1 MHNSYPIVLLCLLLF
16 TLNCTQKHSKE
27 SSSDNLQSHITSDG
41 IPSVPDSLSQQ
52 LKRYQ
57 NTRSASFQGWTADGS
72 GMIILTRFADI
83 NQIHSVKHPGG
94 ARHQLTFRPE
104 PVIFVSV
111 CPDTS
116 KRLIFFLQDSGGNEN
131 FQIYQLNVNDR
142 SVRLLT
148 DGSSQNG
155 SLSWSNNGNLF
166 VYNSTQRNGHDWDIY
181 LGNTT
186 APEKSEMIF
195 MANGYW
201 SVLDWSPDDRKLLLS
216 RYVSSTKS
224 FLYVFDLS
232 NRTLAPLSDT
242 LNAVSQES
250 GLFDA
255 DGKGIFLTSD
265 ENSDFRT
272 LRYHDFNT
280 AKETVL
286 TPDIHWNVREIAMSK
301 NRELLAFTTNE
312 HGFSRLYLMDTR
324 SFKIRKIETMPS
336 AVAGGIQF
344 HPYKNQLGITVY
356 KPNMPED
363 AFVIDL
369 DSFTIEQWT
378 HSETGELDCS
388 GLAVPQVIEYPS
400 FDSVNGKPRMIP
412 CFSYK
417 PKGKGPFPVLINIH
431 GGPESQFWP
440 YFSSSIQFYVND
452 LNIAVL
458 APNVRGSAGYGKEY
472 LSLDN
477 GMNREN
483 SVKDIGALIEWI
495 KKQPD
500 LDSTRIAVM
509 GGSYGGYMALS
520 SMIHYNKQLR
530 AGIDLFGISNY
541 VTFLENT
548 ASYRRDLRRVEY
560 GDERDP
566 VMRKFL
572 LDISPVTNASEI
584 LCPLLII
591 QGAND
596 ARVPASESRQIADAV
611 RKNKGDVW
619 FLMYG
624 NEGHG
629 FRRKN
634 NRDYQDVVI
643 ALFLK
648 KYLVNDIKSEKNR
661 KKYQNNI

>member
-1 MHNSYPIVLLCLLLF
+1 MHHFYPIILLLLLLF
-16 TLNCTQKHSKE
+16 TINCTQKRSE
-27 SSSDNLQSHITSDG
+27 GSSSDNLQSHIISDG
-41 IPSVPDSLSQQ
+41 IPSIPDSLSKQ
-52 LKRYQ
+52 LKKYQ
-57 NTRSASFQGWTADGS
+57 NTRSASFQGWMADGS
-72 GMIILTRFADI
+72 AMVILTRFADI
-83 NQIHSVKHPGG
+83 NQIHLVKHSGG

-116 KRLIFFLQDSGGNEN
+116 KRLIFFLQDSGGNEK
-131 FQIYQLNVNDR
+131 FQIYQLNVDDR
-142 SVRLLT
+142 SVSLLT
-148 DGSSQNG
+148 DGSSQHA
-155 SLSWSNNGNLF
+155 SLSWSNKGDLF
-166 VYNSTQRNGHDWDIY
+166 AYTSTRRNGRDWDIY
-181 LGNTT
+181 LGNTA

-201 SVLDWSPDDRKLLLS
+201 SVLDWSPDDHKLLLS
-216 RYVSSTKS
+216 KYVSSTES
-224 FLYVFDLS
+224 FFHVLDLS
-232 NRTLAPLSDT
+232 SRKLTPLSDT

-250 GLFDA
+250 GLFAA
-255 DGKGIFLTSD
+255 DGNGIFLTSD

-272 LRYHDFNT
+272 LRYYDLKS
-280 AKETVL
+280 AKETAL
-286 TPDIHWNVREIAMSK
+286 TPDIPWNVREIAMSK
-301 NRELLAFTTNE
+301 NRKLLAFTINE
-312 HGFSRLYLMDTR
+312 HGFSKLYLMDTR
-324 SFKIRKIETMPS
+324 SFKIRKIETLPS
-336 AVAGGIQF
+336 AIAGGIQF
-344 HPYKNQLGITVY
+344 HPLENLLGITVN
-356 KPNMPED
+356 KPNMPGD
-363 AFVIDL
+363 AFVVDL
-369 DSFTIEQWT
+369 DSFTIKQWT

-388 GLAVPQVIEYPS
+388 GLAVPRVIEYPS
-400 FDSVNGKPRMIP
+400 FDSVNGKSRMIP

-417 PKGKGPFPVLINIH
+417 PKGEGPFPVLINIH

-440 YFSSSIQFYVND
+440 YFSSSIQYYVND

-472 LSLDN
+472 LALDN

-520 SMIHYNKQLR
+520 SMIHYNTQIR

-572 LDISPVTNASEI
+572 LDISPVTHASKI
-584 LCPLLII
+584 RCPLLII

-596 ARVPASESRQIADAV
+596 ARVPASESHQIADAV

-619 FLMYG
+619 FLIYG

-634 NRDYQDVVI
+634 NRDYQDAVI

-648 KYLVNDIKSEKNR
+648 KYLVDNIKTISNQKSGKN
-661 KKYQNNI
+661 I

>member
-1 MHNSYPIVLLCLLLF
+1 MHHFYPIILLLLLLF
-16 TLNCTQKHSKE
+16 TINCTQKRSE
-27 SSSDNLQSHITSDG
+27 GSSSDNLQSHIISDG
-41 IPSVPDSLSQQ
+41 IPSIPDSLSKQ
-52 LKRYQ
+52 LKKYQ
-57 NTRSASFQGWTADGS
+57 NTRSASFQGWMADGS
-72 GMIILTRFADI
+72 AMVILTRFADI
-83 NQIHSVKHPGG
+83 NQIHLVKHSGG

-116 KRLIFFLQDSGGNEN
+116 KRLIFFLQDSGGNEK
-131 FQIYQLNVNDR
+131 FQIYQLNVDDR
-142 SVRLLT
+142 SVSLLT
-148 DGSSQNG
+148 DGSSQHA
-155 SLSWSNNGNLF
+155 SLSWSNKGDLF
-166 VYNSTQRNGHDWDIY
+166 AYTSTRRNGRDWDIY
-181 LGNTT
+181 LGNTA

-201 SVLDWSPDDRKLLLS
+201 SVLDWSPDDHKLLLS
-216 RYVSSTKS
+216 KYVSSTES
-224 FLYVFDLS
+224 FFHVLDLS
-232 NRTLAPLSDT
+232 SRKLTPLSDT

-250 GLFDA
+250 GLFAA
-255 DGKGIFLTSD
+255 DGNGIFLTSD

-272 LRYHDFNT
+272 LRYYDLSS
-280 AKETVL
+280 AKEIAL
-286 TPDIHWNVREIAMSK
+286 TPDIPWNVREIAMSK
-301 NRELLAFTTNE
+301 NRKLLAFTINE
-312 HGFSRLYLMDTR
+312 HGFSKLYLMDTR
-324 SFKIRKIETMPS
+324 SFKIRKIETLPS
-336 AVAGGIQF
+336 AIAGGIQF
-344 HPYKNQLGITVY
+344 HPLENLLGITVN
-356 KPNMPED
+356 KPNMPGD
-363 AFVIDL
+363 AFVVDL
-369 DSFTIEQWT
+369 DSFTIKQWT

-388 GLAVPQVIEYPS
+388 GLAVPRVIEYPS
-400 FDSVNGKPRMIP
+400 FDSVNGKSRMIP

-417 PKGKGPFPVLINIH
+417 PKGEGPFPVLINIH

-440 YFSSSIQFYVND
+440 YFSSSIQYYVND

-472 LSLDN
+472 LALDN

-520 SMIHYNKQLR
+520 SMIHYNTQIR

-572 LDISPVTNASEI
+572 LDISPVTHASKI
-584 LCPLLII
+584 RCPLLII

-596 ARVPASESRQIADAV
+596 ARVPASESHQIADAV

-619 FLMYG
+619 FLIYG

-634 NRDYQDVVI
+634 NRDYQDAVI

-648 KYLVNDIKSEKNR
+648 KYLVDNIKTISNQKSGKN
-661 KKYQNNI
+661 I

>member
-1 MHNSYPIVLLCLLLF
+1 MHHFYPIILLLLLLF
-16 TLNCTQKHSKE
+16 TINCTQKRSE
-27 SSSDNLQSHITSDG
+27 GSSSDNLQSHIISDG
-41 IPSVPDSLSQQ
+41 IPSIPDSLSKQ
-52 LKRYQ
+52 LKKYQ
-57 NTRSASFQGWTADGS
+57 NTRSASFQGWMADGS
-72 GMIILTRFADI
+72 AMVILTRFADI
-83 NQIHSVKHPGG
+83 NQIHLVKHSGG

-116 KRLIFFLQDSGGNEN
+116 KRLIFFLQDSGGNEK
-131 FQIYQLNVNDR
+131 FQIYQLNVDDR
-142 SVRLLT
+142 SVSLLT
-148 DGSSQNG
+148 DGSSQHA
-155 SLSWSNNGNLF
+155 SLSWSNKGDLF
-166 VYNSTQRNGHDWDIY
+166 AYTSTRRNGRDWDIY
-181 LGNTT
+181 LGNTA

-201 SVLDWSPDDRKLLLS
+201 SVLDWSPDDHKLLLS
-216 RYVSSTKS
+216 KYVSRTES
-224 FLYVFDLS
+224 FFHVLDLS
-232 NRTLAPLSDT
+232 SRKLTPLSDT

-250 GLFDA
+250 GLFAA
-255 DGKGIFLTSD
+255 DGNGIFLTSD

-272 LRYHDFNT
+272 LRYYDLKS
-280 AKETVL
+280 AKETAL
-286 TPDIHWNVREIAMSK
+286 TPDIPWNVREIAMSK
-301 NRELLAFTTNE
+301 NRKLLAFTINE
-312 HGFSRLYLMDTR
+312 HGFSKLYLMDTR
-324 SFKIRKIETMPS
+324 SFKIRKIETLPS
-336 AVAGGIQF
+336 AIAGGIQF
-344 HPYKNQLGITVY
+344 HPLENLLGITVN
-356 KPNMPED
+356 KPNMPGD
-363 AFVIDL
+363 AFVVDL
-369 DSFTIEQWT
+369 DSFTIKQWT

-388 GLAVPQVIEYPS
+388 GLAVPRVIEYPS
-400 FDSVNGKPRMIP
+400 FDSVNGKSRMIP

-417 PKGKGPFPVLINIH
+417 PKGEGPFPVLINIH

-440 YFSSSIQFYVND
+440 YFSSSIQYYVND

-472 LSLDN
+472 LALDN

-520 SMIHYNKQLR
+520 SMIHYNTQIR

-572 LDISPVTNASEI
+572 LDISPVTHASKI
-584 LCPLLII
+584 RCPLLII

-596 ARVPASESRQIADAV
+596 ARVPASESHQIADAV

-619 FLMYG
+619 FLIYG

-634 NRDYQDVVI
+634 NRDYQDAVI

-648 KYLVNDIKSEKNR
+648 KYLVDNIKTISNQKSGKN
-661 KKYQNNI
+661 I

>member
-1 MHNSYPIVLLCLLLF
+1 VHHFYPIILLLLLLF
-16 TLNCTQKHSKE
+16 TINCTQKRSE
-27 SSSDNLQSHITSDG
+27 GSSSDNLQSHIISDG
-41 IPSVPDSLSQQ
+41 IPSIPDSLSKQ
-52 LKRYQ
+52 LKKYQ
-57 NTRSASFQGWTADGS
+57 NTRSASFQGWMADGS
-72 GMIILTRFADI
+72 AMVILTRFADI
-83 NQIHSVKHPGG
+83 NQIHLVKHSGG

-116 KRLIFFLQDSGGNEN
+116 KRLIFFLQDSGGNEK
-131 FQIYQLNVNDR
+131 FQIYQLNVDDR
-142 SVRLLT
+142 SVSLLT
-148 DGSSQNG
+148 DGSSQHA
-155 SLSWSNNGNLF
+155 SLSWSNKGDLF
-166 VYNSTQRNGHDWDIY
+166 AYTSTRRNGRDWDIY
-181 LGNTT
+181 LGNTA

-201 SVLDWSPDDRKLLLS
+201 SVLDWSPDDHKLLLS
-216 RYVSSTKS
+216 KYVSSTES
-224 FLYVFDLS
+224 FFHVLDLS
-232 NRTLAPLSDT
+232 SRKLTPLSDT

-250 GLFDA
+250 GLFAA
-255 DGKGIFLTSD
+255 DGNGIFLTSD

-272 LRYHDFNT
+272 LRYYDLKS
-280 AKETVL
+280 AKETAL
-286 TPDIHWNVREIAMSK
+286 TPDIPWNVREIAMSK
-301 NRELLAFTTNE
+301 NRKLLAFTINE
-312 HGFSRLYLMDTR
+312 HGFSKLYLMDTR
-324 SFKIRKIETMPS
+324 SFKIRKIETLPS
-336 AVAGGIQF
+336 AIAGGIQF
-344 HPYKNQLGITVY
+344 HPLENLLGITVN
-356 KPNMPED
+356 KPNMPGD
-363 AFVIDL
+363 AFVVDL
-369 DSFTIEQWT
+369 DSFTIKQWT

-388 GLAVPQVIEYPS
+388 GLAVPRVIEYPS
-400 FDSVNGKPRMIP
+400 FDSVNGKSRMIP

-417 PKGKGPFPVLINIH
+417 PKGEGPFPVLINIH

-440 YFSSSIQFYVND
+440 YFSSSIQYYVND

-472 LSLDN
+472 LALDN

-520 SMIHYNKQLR
+520 SMIHYNTQIR

-572 LDISPVTNASEI
+572 LDISPVTHASKI
-584 LCPLLII
+584 RCPLLII

-596 ARVPASESRQIADAV
+596 ARVPASESHQIADAV

-619 FLMYG
+619 FLIYG

-634 NRDYQDVVI
+634 NRDYQDAVI

-648 KYLVNDIKSEKNR
+648 KYLMDNIKTISNQKSGKN
-661 KKYQNNI
+661 I

>member
-1 MHNSYPIVLLCLLLF
+1 MHHFYPIILLLLLLF
-16 TLNCTQKHSKE
+16 TINCTQKRSE
-27 SSSDNLQSHITSDG
+27 GSSSDNLQSHIISDG
-41 IPSVPDSLSQQ
+41 IPSIPDSLSKQ
-52 LKRYQ
+52 LKKYQ
-57 NTRSASFQGWTADGS
+57 NTRSASFQGWMADGS
-72 GMIILTRFADI
+72 AMVILTRFADI
-83 NQIHSVKHPGG
+83 NQIHLVKHSGG

-116 KRLIFFLQDSGGNEN
+116 KRLIFFLQDSGGNEK
-131 FQIYQLNVNDR
+131 FQIYQLNVDDR
-142 SVRLLT
+142 SVSLLT
-148 DGSSQNG
+148 DGSSQHA
-155 SLSWSNNGNLF
+155 SLSWSNKGDLF
-166 VYNSTQRNGHDWDIY
+166 AYTSTRRNGRDWDIY
-181 LGNTT
+181 LGNTA

-201 SVLDWSPDDRKLLLS
+201 SVLDWSPDDHKLLLS
-216 RYVSSTKS
+216 KYVSSTES
-224 FLYVFDLS
+224 FFHVLDLS
-232 NRTLAPLSDT
+232 SRKLTPLSDT

-250 GLFDA
+250 GLFAA
-255 DGKGIFLTSD
+255 DGNGIFLTSD

-272 LRYHDFNT
+272 LRYYDLKS
-280 AKETVL
+280 AKETAL
-286 TPDIHWNVREIAMSK
+286 TPDIPWNVREIAMSK
-301 NRELLAFTTNE
+301 NRKLLAFTINE
-312 HGFSRLYLMDTR
+312 HGFSKLYLMDTR
-324 SFKIRKIETMPS
+324 SFKIRKIETLPS
-336 AVAGGIQF
+336 AIAGGIQF
-344 HPYKNQLGITVY
+344 HPLENLLGITVN
-356 KPNMPED
+356 KPNMPGD
-363 AFVIDL
+363 AFVVDL
-369 DSFTIEQWT
+369 DSFTIKQWT

-388 GLAVPQVIEYPS
+388 GLAVPRVIEYPS
-400 FDSVNGKPRMIP
+400 FDSVNGKSRMIP

-417 PKGKGPFPVLINIH
+417 PKGEGPFPVLINIH

-440 YFSSSIQFYVND
+440 YFSSSIQYYVND

-472 LSLDN
+472 LALDN

-572 LDISPVTNASEI
+572 LDISPVTHASKI
-584 LCPLLII
+584 RCPLLII

-596 ARVPASESRQIADAV
+596 ARVPASESHQIADAV

-619 FLMYG
+619 FLIYG

-634 NRDYQDVVI
+634 NRDYQDAVI

-648 KYLVNDIKSEKNR
+648 KYLVDNIKTISNQKSGKN
-661 KKYQNNI
+661 I

>member
-1 MHNSYPIVLLCLLLF
+1 MHHFYPIILLLLLLF
-16 TLNCTQKHSKE
+16 TINCTQKRSE
-27 SSSDNLQSHITSDG
+27 GSSSDNLQSHIISDG
-41 IPSVPDSLSQQ
+41 IPSIPDSLSKQ
-52 LKRYQ
+52 LKKYQ
-57 NTRSASFQGWTADGS
+57 NTRSASFQGWMADGS
-72 GMIILTRFADI
+72 AMVILTRFADI
-83 NQIHSVKHPGG
+83 NQIHLVKHSGG

-116 KRLIFFLQDSGGNEN
+116 KRLIFFLQDSGGNEK
-131 FQIYQLNVNDR
+131 FQIYQLNVDDR
-142 SVRLLT
+142 SVSLLT
-148 DGSSQNG
+148 DGSSQHA
-155 SLSWSNNGNLF
+155 SLSWSNKGDLF
-166 VYNSTQRNGHDWDIY
+166 AYTSTRRNGRDWDIY
-181 LGNTT
+181 LGNTA

-201 SVLDWSPDDRKLLLS
+201 SVLDWSPDDHKLLLS
-216 RYVSSTKS
+216 KYVSSTES
-224 FLYVFDLS
+224 FFHVLDLS
-232 NRTLAPLSDT
+232 SRKLTPLSDT

-250 GLFDA
+250 GLFAA
-255 DGKGIFLTSD
+255 DGNGIFLTSD

-272 LRYHDFNT
+272 LRYYDLKS
-280 AKETVL
+280 AKETAL
-286 TPDIHWNVREIAMSK
+286 TPDIPWNVREIAMSK
-301 NRELLAFTTNE
+301 NRKLLAFTINE
-312 HGFSRLYLMDTR
+312 HGFSKLYLMDTR
-324 SFKIRKIETMPS
+324 SFKIRKIETLPS
-336 AVAGGIQF
+336 AIAGGIQF
-344 HPYKNQLGITVY
+344 HPLENLLGITVN
-356 KPNMPED
+356 KPNMPGD
-363 AFVIDL
+363 AFVVDL
-369 DSFTIEQWT
+369 DSFTIKQWT

-388 GLAVPQVIEYPS
+388 GLAVPRVIEYPS
-400 FDSVNGKPRMIP
+400 FDSVNGKSRMIP

-417 PKGKGPFPVLINIH
+417 PKGEGPFPVLINIH

-440 YFSSSIQFYVND
+440 YFSSIQYYVND

-472 LSLDN
+472 LALDN

-520 SMIHYNKQLR
+520 SMIHYNTQIR

-572 LDISPVTNASEI
+572 LDISPVTHASKI
-584 LCPLLII
+584 RCPLLII

-596 ARVPASESRQIADAV
+596 ARVPASESHQIADAV

-619 FLMYG
+619 FLIYG

-634 NRDYQDVVI
+634 NRDYQDAVI

-648 KYLVNDIKSEKNR
+648 KYLVDNIKTISNQKSGKN
-661 KKYQNNI
+661 I

>member
-1 MHNSYPIVLLCLLLF
+1 MHHFYPIILLLLLLF
-16 TLNCTQKHSKE
+16 TINCTQKRSE
-27 SSSDNLQSHITSDG
+27 GSSSDNLQSHIISDG
-41 IPSVPDSLSQQ
+41 IPSIPDSLSKQ
-52 LKRYQ
+52 LKKYQ
-57 NTRSASFQGWTADGS
+57 NTRSASFQGWMADGS
-72 GMIILTRFADI
+72 AMVILTRFADI
-83 NQIHSVKHPGG
+83 NQIHLVKHSGG

-116 KRLIFFLQDSGGNEN
+116 KRLIFFLQDSGGNEK
-131 FQIYQLNVNDR
+131 FQIYQLNVDDR
-142 SVRLLT
+142 SVSLLT
-148 DGSSQNG
+148 DGSSQHA
-155 SLSWSNNGNLF
+155 SLSWSNKGDLF
-166 VYNSTQRNGHDWDIY
+166 AYTSTRRNGRDWDIY
-181 LGNTT
+181 LGNTA

-201 SVLDWSPDDRKLLLS
+201 SVLDWSPDDHKLLLS
-216 RYVSSTKS
+216 KYVSSTES
-224 FLYVFDLS
+224 FFHVLDLS
-232 NRTLAPLSDT
+232 SRKLTPLSDT

-250 GLFDA
+250 GLFAA
-255 DGKGIFLTSD
+255 DGNGIFLTSD

-272 LRYHDFNT
+272 LRYYDLKS
-280 AKETVL
+280 AKETAL
-286 TPDIHWNVREIAMSK
+286 TPDIPWNVREIAMSK
-301 NRELLAFTTNE
+301 NRKLLAFTINE
-312 HGFSRLYLMDTR
+312 HGFSKLYLMDTR
-324 SFKIRKIETMPS
+324 SFKIRKIETLPS
-336 AVAGGIQF
+336 AIAGGIQF
-344 HPYKNQLGITVY
+344 HPLENLLGITVN
-356 KPNMPED
+356 KPNMPGD
-363 AFVIDL
+363 AFVVDL
-369 DSFTIEQWT
+369 DSFTIKQWT

-388 GLAVPQVIEYPS
+388 GLAVPRVIEYPS
-400 FDSVNGKPRMIP
+400 FDSVNGKSRMIP

-417 PKGKGPFPVLINIH
+417 PKGEGPFPVLINIH

-440 YFSSSIQFYVND
+440 YFSSSIQYYVND

-472 LSLDN
+472 LALDN

-520 SMIHYNKQLR
+520 SMIHYNTQIR

-572 LDISPVTNASEI
+572 LDISPVTHASKI
-584 LCPLLII
+584 RCPLLII

-596 ARVPASESRQIADAV
+596 ARVPASESHQIADAV

-619 FLMYG
+619 FLIYG

-634 NRDYQDVVI
+634 NRDYQDAVI

-648 KYLVNDIKSEKNR
+648 KYLMDNIKTISNQKSGKN
-661 KKYQNNI
+661 I

>member
-1 MHNSYPIVLLCLLLF
+1 M
-16 TLNCTQKHSKE
+16 
-27 SSSDNLQSHITSDG
+27 
-41 IPSVPDSLSQQ
+41 
-52 LKRYQ
+52 
-57 NTRSASFQGWTADGS
+57 
-72 GMIILTRFADI
+72 
-83 NQIHSVKHPGG
+83 
-94 ARHQLTFRPE
+94 
-104 PVIFVSV
+104 
-111 CPDTS
+111 
-116 KRLIFFLQDSGGNEN
+116 
-131 FQIYQLNVNDR
+131 NVDDR
-142 SVRLLT
+142 SVSLLT
-148 DGSSQNG
+148 DGSSQHA
-155 SLSWSNNGNLF
+155 SLSWSNKGDLF
-166 VYNSTQRNGHDWDIY
+166 AYTSTRRNGRDWDIY
-181 LGNTT
+181 LGNTA

-201 SVLDWSPDDRKLLLS
+201 SVLDWSPDDHKLLLS
-216 RYVSSTKS
+216 KYVSSTES
-224 FLYVFDLS
+224 FFHVLDLS
-232 NRTLAPLSDT
+232 SRKLTPLSDT

-250 GLFDA
+250 GLFAA
-255 DGKGIFLTSD
+255 DGNGIFLTSD

-272 LRYHDFNT
+272 LRYYDLKS
-280 AKETVL
+280 AKETAL
-286 TPDIHWNVREIAMSK
+286 TPDIPWNVREIAMSK
-301 NRELLAFTTNE
+301 NRKLLAFTINE
-312 HGFSRLYLMDTR
+312 HGFSKLYLMDTR
-324 SFKIRKIETMPS
+324 SFKIRKIETLPS
-336 AVAGGIQF
+336 AIAGGIQF
-344 HPYKNQLGITVY
+344 HPLENLLGITVN
-356 KPNMPED
+356 KPNMPGD
-363 AFVIDL
+363 AFVVDL
-369 DSFTIEQWT
+369 DSFTIKQWT

-388 GLAVPQVIEYPS
+388 GLAVPRVIEYPS
-400 FDSVNGKPRMIP
+400 FDSVNGKSRMIP

-417 PKGKGPFPVLINIH
+417 PKGEGPFPVLINIH

-440 YFSSSIQFYVND
+440 YFSSSIQYYVND

-472 LSLDN
+472 LALDN

-520 SMIHYNKQLR
+520 SMIHYNTQIR

-572 LDISPVTNASEI
+572 LDISPVTHASKI
-584 LCPLLII
+584 RCPLLII

-596 ARVPASESRQIADAV
+596 ARVPASESHQIADAV

-634 NRDYQDVVI
+634 NRDYQDAVV
-643 ALFLK
+643 ALFLRNILWTISK
-648 KYLVNDIKSEKNR
+648 QYLIRNRGKIFKRRIGREKTPYSSRPVCTERYPDLHSSNQAR
-661 KKYQNNI
+661 SLG

>member
-1 MHNSYPIVLLCLLLF
+1 M
-16 TLNCTQKHSKE
+16 
-27 SSSDNLQSHITSDG
+27 
-41 IPSVPDSLSQQ
+41 
-52 LKRYQ
+52 
-57 NTRSASFQGWTADGS
+57 ADGS
-72 GMIILTRFADI
+72 AMVILTRFADI
-83 NQIHSVKHPGG
+83 NQIHLVKHSGG

-116 KRLIFFLQDSGGNEN
+116 KRLIFFLQDSGGNEK
-131 FQIYQLNVNDR
+131 FQIYQLNVDDR
-142 SVRLLT
+142 SVSLLT
-148 DGSSQNG
+148 DGSSQHA
-155 SLSWSNNGNLF
+155 SLSWSNKGDLF
-166 VYNSTQRNGHDWDIY
+166 AYTSTRRNGRDWDIY
-181 LGNTT
+181 LGNTA

-201 SVLDWSPDDRKLLLS
+201 SVLDWSPDDHKLLLS
-216 RYVSSTKS
+216 KYVSSTES
-224 FLYVFDLS
+224 FFHVLDLS
-232 NRTLAPLSDT
+232 SRKLTPLSDT

-250 GLFDA
+250 GLFAA
-255 DGKGIFLTSD
+255 DGNGIFLTSD

-272 LRYHDFNT
+272 LRYYDLKS
-280 AKETVL
+280 AKETAL
-286 TPDIHWNVREIAMSK
+286 TPDIPWNVREIAMSK
-301 NRELLAFTTNE
+301 NRKLLAFTINE
-312 HGFSRLYLMDTR
+312 HGFSKLYLMDTR
-324 SFKIRKIETMPS
+324 SFKIRKIETLPS
-336 AVAGGIQF
+336 AIAGGIQF
-344 HPYKNQLGITVY
+344 HPLENLLGITVN
-356 KPNMPED
+356 KPNMPGD
-363 AFVIDL
+363 AFVVDL
-369 DSFTIEQWT
+369 DSFTIKQWT

-388 GLAVPQVIEYPS
+388 GLAVPRVIEYPS
-400 FDSVNGKPRMIP
+400 FDSVNGKSRMIP

-417 PKGKGPFPVLINIH
+417 PKGEGPFPVLINIH

-440 YFSSSIQFYVND
+440 YFSSSIQYYVND

-472 LSLDN
+472 LALDN

-520 SMIHYNKQLR
+520 SMIHYNTQIR

-572 LDISPVTNASEI
+572 LDISPVTHASKI
-584 LCPLLII
+584 RCPLLII

-596 ARVPASESRQIADAV
+596 ARVPASESHQIADAV

-619 FLMYG
+619 FLIYG

-634 NRDYQDVVI
+634 NRDYQDAVI

-648 KYLVNDIKSEKNR
+648 KYLVDNIKTISNQKSGKN
-661 KKYQNNI
+661 I

>member
-1 MHNSYPIVLLCLLLF
+1 VHHFYPIILLLLLLF
-16 TLNCTQKHSKE
+16 TINCTQKRSE
-27 SSSDNLQSHITSDG
+27 GSSSDNLQSHIISDG
-41 IPSVPDSLSQQ
+41 IPSIPDSLSKQ
-52 LKRYQ
+52 LKKYQ
-57 NTRSASFQGWTADGS
+57 NTRSASFQGWMADGS
-72 GMIILTRFADI
+72 AMVILTRFADI
-83 NQIHSVKHPGG
+83 NQIHLVKHSGG

-116 KRLIFFLQDSGGNEN
+116 KRLIFFLQDSGGNEK
-131 FQIYQLNVNDR
+131 FQIYQLNVDDR
-142 SVRLLT
+142 SVSLLT
-148 DGSSQNG
+148 DGSSQHA
-155 SLSWSNNGNLF
+155 SLSWSNKGDLF
-166 VYNSTQRNGHDWDIY
+166 AYTSTRRNGRDWDIY
-181 LGNTT
+181 LGNTA

-201 SVLDWSPDDRKLLLS
+201 SVLDWSPDDHKLLLS
-216 RYVSSTKS
+216 KYVSSTES
-224 FLYVFDLS
+224 FFHVLDLS
-232 NRTLAPLSDT
+232 SRKLTPLSDT

-250 GLFDA
+250 GLFAA
-255 DGKGIFLTSD
+255 DGNGIFLTSD

-272 LRYHDFNT
+272 LRYYDLKS
-280 AKETVL
+280 AKETAL
-286 TPDIHWNVREIAMSK
+286 TPDIPWNVREIAMSK
-301 NRELLAFTTNE
+301 NRKLLAFTINE
-312 HGFSRLYLMDTR
+312 HGFSKLYLMDTR
-324 SFKIRKIETMPS
+324 SFKIRKIETLPS
-336 AVAGGIQF
+336 AIAGGIQF
-344 HPYKNQLGITVY
+344 HPLENLLGITVN
-356 KPNMPED
+356 KPNMPGD
-363 AFVIDL
+363 AFVVDL
-369 DSFTIEQWT
+369 DSFTIKQWT

-388 GLAVPQVIEYPS
+388 GLAVPRVIEYPS
-400 FDSVNGKPRMIP
+400 FDSVNGKSRMIP

-417 PKGKGPFPVLINIH
+417 PKGEGPFPVLINIH

-440 YFSSSIQFYVND
+440 YFSSSIQYYVND

-472 LSLDN
+472 LALDN

-520 SMIHYNKQLR
+520 SMIHYNTQIR

-572 LDISPVTNASEI
+572 LDISPVTHASKI
-584 LCPLLII
+584 RCPLLII

-596 ARVPASESRQIADAV
+596 ARVPASESHQIADAV

-619 FLMYG
+619 FLIYG

-634 NRDYQDVVI
+634 NRDYQDAVI

-648 KYLVNDIKSEKNR
+648 KYLVDNIKTISNQKSGKN
-661 KKYQNNI
+661 I

>member
-1 MHNSYPIVLLCLLLF
+1 MYHFYPIILLFLLLF
-16 TLNCTQKHSKE
+16 AINCTQKRSE
-27 SSSDNLQSHITSDG
+27 GSPSVSLQSHIISDG
-41 IPSVPDSLSQQ
+41 IPSIPDSLSKQ
-52 LKRYQ
+52 LKRYH
-57 NTRSASFQGWTADGS
+57 NTRSASFQGWMADGS
-72 GMIILTRFADI
+72 AMIILTRFADI
-83 NQIHSVKHPGG
+83 NQIHLVKHSGG

-116 KRLIFFLQDSGGNEN
+116 KRLIFFLQDSGGNEK
-131 FQIYQLNVNDR
+131 FQIYQLNVDNR
-142 SVRLLT
+142 SVSLLT
-148 DGSSQNG
+148 DGSSQHG
-155 SLSWSNNGNLF
+155 SLSWSNKGDLF
-166 VYNSTQRNGHDWDIY
+166 AYASTRRNGRDWDIY
-181 LGNTT
+181 LGNTA

-216 RYVSSTKS
+216 KYISSTES
-224 FLYVFDLS
+224 FLHVFDLS
-232 NRTLAPLSDT
+232 NRKLIPLSDT

-250 GLFDA
+250 GLFAA
-255 DGKGIFLTSD
+255 DGNGIFLTSD

-272 LRYHDFNT
+272 LRYYDLSS
-280 AKETVL
+280 AKEIAL
-286 TPDIHWNVREIAMSK
+286 TPDIPWNVREIALSK
-301 NRELLAFTTNE
+301 DRSLLAFTTNE
-312 HGFSRLYLMDTR
+312 HGFSKLYLMDTGT
-324 SFKIRKIETMPS
+324 FKIRKIETLPL
-336 AVAGGIQF
+336 AVIGGIQF
-344 HPYKNQLGITVY
+344 HPYKNRLGITVH

-363 AFVIDL
+363 AYVVDL
-369 DSFTIEQWT
+369 NSFTIEQWT

-388 GLAVPQVIEYPS
+388 GLAVPRVIEYPS
-400 FDSVNGKPRMIP
+400 FDSVNGKSRMIP

-417 PKGKGPFPVLINIH
+417 PKGQGLFPVLINIH

-440 YFSSSIQFYVND
+440 YFSPSIQFYVND

-520 SMIHYNKQLR
+520 SMIHYNTQIR

-566 VMRKFL
+566 AMRKFL
-572 LDISPVTNASEI
+572 LDISPVTHASKI
-584 LCPLLII
+584 RCPLLII

-596 ARVPASESRQIADAV
+596 ARVPASESHQIADAV

-634 NRDYQDVVI
+634 NRDYQDAVV

-648 KYLVNDIKSEKNR
+648 RYLCE
-661 KKYQNNI
+661 

>member
-1 MHNSYPIVLLCLLLF
+1 VRNSYPIMLLCLLLF
-16 TLNCTQKHSKE
+16 NINCIEKCSEKN
-27 SSSDNLQSHITSDG
+27 SSDNLQSQIVRDG
-41 IPSVPDSLSQQ
+41 IPSIPDSLSKQ

-57 NTRSASFQGWTADGS
+57 NTRSATFQGWMADGS
-72 GMIILTRFADI
+72 AMIILTRFADI
-83 NQIHSVKHPGG
+83 NQIHMVNHPGG
-94 ARHQLTFRPE
+94 ARQQLTFRQE
-104 PVIFVSV
+104 PVILADP
-111 CPDTS
+111 CPDAS

-131 FQIYQLNVNDR
+131 FQIYQLNADDF

-148 DGSSQNG
+148 DGSSQHS
-155 SLSWSNNGNLF
+155 SLSWSNKGDLF
-166 VYNSTQRNGHDWDIY
+166 TYTSTRRNGRDWDIY
-181 LGNTT
+181 LGNTD

-216 RYVSSTKS
+216 KYVSSTES
-224 FLYVFDLS
+224 FLHVFDLS
-232 NRTLAPLSDT
+232 NRKLIPLSDT

-250 GLFDA
+250 GLFAA

-272 LRYHDFNT
+272 LRYYDLNS
-280 AKETVL
+280 AKETAL
-286 TPDIHWNVREIAMSK
+286 TPDIPWNVREIAMSK
-301 NRELLAFTTNE
+301 KRELLAFTTNE
-312 HGFSRLYLMDTR
+312 HGFSGLYLMDTR
-324 SFKIRKIETMPS
+324 SFKIRKIKALSS

-344 HPYKNQLGITVY
+344 HPYKNQLGITIY

-369 DSFTIEQWT
+369 DSFTIQQWT
-378 HSETGELDCS
+378 YSETGELDCS
-388 GLAVPQVIEYPS
+388 GLSVPQVIEYPS

-417 PKGKGPFPVLINIH
+417 PKGEGPFPVLINIH

-477 GMNREN
+477 GIDREN
-483 SVKDIGALIEWI
+483 SVKDIGALIDWI
-495 KKQPD
+495 KKQPG

-520 SMIHYNKQLR
+520 SMIHYNKHLR

-566 VMRKFL
+566 AMRKFL
-572 LDISPVTNASEI
+572 LDISPITHASKI
-584 LCPLLII
+584 RSPLLII

-619 FLMYG
+619 FVMYG

-629 FRRKN
+629 FRRKT
-634 NRDYQDVVI
+634 NRDYQDAVI

-648 KYLVNDIKSEKNR
+648 RYLCE
-661 KKYQNNI
+661 

>member
-1 MHNSYPIVLLCLLLF
+1 MHNSCLIMFLCLLLF
-16 TLNCTQKHSKE
+16 SINCTRKHSKD
-27 SSSDNLQSHITSDG
+27 SFSDDNQFGIVSEG
-41 IPSVPDSLSQQ
+41 IPSVPDTLIKQ
-52 LKRYQ
+52 LKKYQ
-57 NTRSASFQGWTADGS
+57 NTRSASFQGWMADGS
-72 GMIILTRFADI
+72 AMLILTRFADI
-83 NQIHSVKHPGG
+83 NQIHMVSYPGG
-94 ARHQLTFRPE
+94 ARHQLTFRQE
-104 PVIFVSV
+104 PVIFANP

-131 FQIYQLNVNDR
+131 FQIYQLNVDDR

-148 DGSSQNG
+148 DGTSQHS
-155 SLSWSNNGNLF
+155 SLSWSNKGDLF
-166 VYNSTQRNGHDWDIY
+166 AFASTRRNGRDWDIY
-181 LGNTT
+181 VANTD
-186 APEKSEMIF
+186 APEKPELIF
-195 MANGYW
+195 TANGYW
-201 SVLDWSPDDRKLLLS
+201 SVLDWSPDDSKLLLS
-216 RYVSSTKS
+216 RYVPSTESYLHIFDMSSRKLT
-224 FLYVFDLS
+224 
-232 NRTLAPLSDT
+232 PLHDSLDE
-242 LNAVSQES
+242 VSRES
-250 GLFDA
+250 GLFRA
-255 DGKGIFLTSD
+255 DGNGLFLTSD
-265 ENSDFRT
+265 ENSDFKT
-272 LRYHDFNT
+272 LRYYDLST
-280 AKETVL
+280 GKETVL
-286 TPDIHWNVREIAMSK
+286 TSDIPWNVREIAMSK
-301 NRELLAFTTNE
+301 SRELLAFTTNE

-324 SFKIRKIETMPS
+324 SFKIRKIEILPS

-344 HPYKNQLGITVY
+344 HPYRKQLGITVY

-388 GLAVPQVIEYPS
+388 GLAVPKVIEYPS
-400 FDSVNGKPRMIP
+400 FDSVNGKLRMIP
-412 CFSYK
+412 CFLYK
-417 PKGKGPFPVLINIH
+417 PKGEGIFPVLINIH

-440 YFSSSIQFYVND
+440 YFSSSIQFYVNN

-500 LDSTRIAVM
+500 MDSTRIAVM

-548 ASYRRDLRRVEY
+548 ALYRRDLRRVEY

-566 VMRKFL
+566 AMRKFL
-572 LDISPVTNASEI
+572 LDISPVTNASKI

-611 RKNKGDVW
+611 RKNKGEVW

-629 FRRKN
+629 FRRKG
-634 NRDYQDVVI
+634 NRDYQDAVI
-643 ALFLK
+643 AFFLK
-648 KYLVNDIKSEKNR
+648 RYLCK
-661 KKYQNNI
+661 

>member
-1 MHNSYPIVLLCLLLF
+1 VHHFYPIILLLLLLF
-16 TLNCTQKHSKE
+16 TINCTQKRSE
-27 SSSDNLQSHITSDG
+27 GSSSDNLQSHIISDG
-41 IPSVPDSLSQQ
+41 IPSIPDSLSKQ
-52 LKRYQ
+52 LKKYQ
-57 NTRSASFQGWTADGS
+57 NTRSASFQGWMADGS
-72 GMIILTRFADI
+72 AMVILTRFADI
-83 NQIHSVKHPGG
+83 NQIHLVKHSGG

-116 KRLIFFLQDSGGNEN
+116 KRLIFFLQDSGGNEK
-131 FQIYQLNVNDR
+131 FQIYQLNVDDR
-142 SVRLLT
+142 SVSLLT
-148 DGSSQNG
+148 DGSSQHA
-155 SLSWSNNGNLF
+155 SLSWSNKGDLF
-166 VYNSTQRNGHDWDIY
+166 AYTSTRRNGRDWDIY
-181 LGNTT
+181 LGNTA

-201 SVLDWSPDDRKLLLS
+201 SVLDWSPDDHKLLLS
-216 RYVSSTKS
+216 KYVSSTES
-224 FLYVFDLS
+224 FFHVLDLS
-232 NRTLAPLSDT
+232 SRKLTPLSDT

-250 GLFDA
+250 GLFAA
-255 DGKGIFLTSD
+255 DGNGIFLTSD

-272 LRYHDFNT
+272 LRYYDLKS
-280 AKETVL
+280 AKETAL
-286 TPDIHWNVREIAMSK
+286 TPDIPWNVREIAMSK
-301 NRELLAFTTNE
+301 NRKLLAFTINE
-312 HGFSRLYLMDTR
+312 HGFSKLYLMDTR
-324 SFKIRKIETMPS
+324 SFKIRKIETLPS
-336 AVAGGIQF
+336 AIAGGIQF
-344 HPYKNQLGITVY
+344 HPLENLLGITVN
-356 KPNMPED
+356 KPNMPGD
-363 AFVIDL
+363 AFVVDL
-369 DSFTIEQWT
+369 DSFTIKQWT

-388 GLAVPQVIEYPS
+388 GLAVPRVIEYPS
-400 FDSVNGKPRMIP
+400 FDSVNGKSRMIP

-417 PKGKGPFPVLINIH
+417 PKGEGPFPVLINIH

-440 YFSSSIQFYVND
+440 YFSSSIQYYVND

-472 LSLDN
+472 LALDN

-520 SMIHYNKQLR
+520 SMIHYNTQIR

-572 LDISPVTNASEI
+572 LDISPVTHASKI
-584 LCPLLII
+584 RCPLLII

-596 ARVPASESRQIADAV
+596 ARVPASESHQIADAV

-619 FLMYG
+619 FLIYG
-624 NEGHG
+624 NEGHV

-634 NRDYQDVVI
+634 NRDYQDAVI

-648 KYLVNDIKSEKNR
+648 KYLVDNIKTISNQKSGKN
-661 KKYQNNI
+661 I

>member
-1 MHNSYPIVLLCLLLF
+1 MHNSYLIMLLCLFLF
-16 TLNCTQKHSKE
+16 TSNCTRNRSEE
-27 SSSDNLQSHITSDG
+27 SCSDNLQPHIVSDG
-41 IPSVPDSLSQQ
+41 IPSMPDSLSEQ

-57 NTRSASFQGWTADGS
+57 NTRSAYFQGWMSDGS
-72 GMIILTRFADI
+72 AMVILTRFADI
-83 NQIHSVKHPGG
+83 NQIHMVSRPSGT
-94 ARHQLTFRPE
+94 RHQLTFRPE
-104 PVIFVSV
+104 PVIFVSA

-131 FQIYQLNVNDR
+131 FQIYQLNVDDR

-148 DGSSQNG
+148 DGHSQHG
-155 SLSWSNNGNLF
+155 SLSWSNKGDLF
-166 VYNSTQRNGHDWDIY
+166 AYASTRRNSRDWDIY
-181 LGNTT
+181 LGNTD
-186 APEKSEMIF
+186 APEKSELIF

-201 SVLDWSPDDRKLLLS
+201 AVLDWSPDDQKLLLS
-216 RYVSSTKS
+216 KYVSSTES
-224 FLYVFDLS
+224 FLHVFDLS
-232 NRTLAPLSDT
+232 SRNLIPLTDT

-250 GLFDA
+250 GLFAA
-255 DGKGIFLTSD
+255 DGNGIFLTSD

-272 LRYHDFNT
+272 LRYYDLNT

-286 TPDIHWNVREIAMSK
+286 TPDIPWNIREIAVSK
-301 NRELLAFTTNE
+301 NRSMLAFTTNE

-324 SFKIRKIETMPS
+324 SYKIRKVETLPS

-344 HPYKNQLGITVY
+344 HPYENRLGITIY

-363 AFVIDL
+363 AFVVDL

-388 GLAVPQVIEYPS
+388 GLAIPQVIEYPS
-400 FDSVNGKPRMIP
+400 FDSVNRKPRMIP

-417 PKGKGPFPVLINIH
+417 PEGEGPFPVLINIH

-440 YFSSSIQFYVND
+440 YFSSSIQFYIND
-452 LNIAVL
+452 LSIAVL

-477 GMNREN
+477 GRNREN
-483 SVKDIGALIEWI
+483 SVKDIGALIEWV
-495 KKQPD
+495 KQQPD

-520 SMIHYNKQLR
+520 SMIHYNKQIR

-548 ASYRRDLRRVEY
+548 APYRRDLRRVEY
-560 GDERDP
+560 GDERDS
-566 VMRKFL
+566 VIRKFL
-572 LDISPVTNASEI
+572 LDISPVTHASKI
-584 LCPLLII
+584 HCPLLII

-596 ARVPASESRQIADAV
+596 ARVPASESHQIADAV

-634 NRDYQDVVI
+634 NRNYQDAVI

-648 KYLVNDIKSEKNR
+648 RYLCE
-661 KKYQNNI
+661 